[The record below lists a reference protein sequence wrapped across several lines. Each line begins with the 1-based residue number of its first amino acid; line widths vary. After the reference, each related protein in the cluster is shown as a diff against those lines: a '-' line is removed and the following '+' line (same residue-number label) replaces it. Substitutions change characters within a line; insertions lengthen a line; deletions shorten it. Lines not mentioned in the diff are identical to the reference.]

1 MLRSNRESHSGVQ
14 LTSGVAIG
22 YTASLRCTLTSS
34 VLPPSPLRGLPRG
47 VWRACGDISVT
58 KFGRTPVGSIAQR
71 LRNDY
76 LRNEFWSTARV
87 FRAYPGAAQGTR
99 PTRPAD
105 RVV

>member
-1 MLRSNRESHSGVQ
+1 MLRSNRESHSGIQ

-34 VLPPSPLRGLPRG
+34 VSPPRPSGVLPRG
-47 VWRACGDISVT
+47 VCRPCGDISAT

-76 LRNEFWSTARV
+76 LRNESWFTPRV
-87 FRAYPGAAQGTR
+87 FRAYPGGAEGTR

>member
-14 LTSGVAIG
+14 LTSGVGIV

-34 VLPPSPLRGLPRG
+34 VSPSRRRGLPRG
-47 VWRACGDISVT
+47 VWRARGDISVT

-76 LRNEFWSTARV
+76 LRNEFWFTPRV
-87 FRAYPGAAQGTR
+87 LRAYPGAAQGTR